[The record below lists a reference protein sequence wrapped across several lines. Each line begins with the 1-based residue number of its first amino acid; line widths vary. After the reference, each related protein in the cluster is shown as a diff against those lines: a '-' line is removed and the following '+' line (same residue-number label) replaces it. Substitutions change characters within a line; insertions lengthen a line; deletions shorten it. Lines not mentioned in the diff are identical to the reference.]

1 MFVSG
6 LVKRIKHLPTKPI
19 RITTGYASFGKGSF
33 LHRRDLCW
41 KRAGSDSYKQQR
53 SYFLFVP
60 AYILLS
66 DVFFDK
72 LVSSFLPSLPISGF
86 EPVTMP
92 DELIL
97 ERADVYKTNGTRLHF
112 AKSVPRISLSSLTII
127 LSIHVENGVIY
138 MLTYSELLTLNQL
151 YCHCNAIS
159 CHGYGFFFSF

>member
-1 MFVSG
+1 M
-6 LVKRIKHLPTKPI
+6 LLL
-19 RITTGYASFGKGSF
+19 GKGVF
-33 LHRRDLCW
+33 FIGGICVGKGQALTLTNNREVIFYLF
-41 KRAGSDSYKQQR
+41 QLI
-53 SYFLFVP
+53 YFSQMFF
-60 AYILLS
+60 
-66 DVFFDK
+66 FFDK

-138 MLTYSELLTLNQL
+138 MLSYSELLTLNQL